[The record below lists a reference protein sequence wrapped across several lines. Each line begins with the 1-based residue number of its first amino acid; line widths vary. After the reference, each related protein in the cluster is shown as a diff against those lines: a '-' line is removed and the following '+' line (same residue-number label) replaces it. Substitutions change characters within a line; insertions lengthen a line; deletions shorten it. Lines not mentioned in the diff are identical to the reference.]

1 MRAEPMSAVA
11 LTSPAA
17 PLPARSRPARK
28 RWTCAEFN
36 RLGEDGWFEGEK
48 LLLIDGELIEMPPP
62 NPPHVT
68 ATLLI
73 QKVMERLFGAGHHAR
88 VEGSLVLGA
97 TTDPV
102 PDVAVVAGSIRD
114 YAAAHPT
121 TALLVVEVAESSL
134 DYDTGEKAGLYA
146 TAGIADYWVVD
157 LVGRRVLVHRGPH
170 PAAVAPH
177 GGAYSSVQ
185 VIAEGGTVEPLATPG
200 RSTPVADLL
209 P

>member
-1 MRAEPMSAVA
+1 MRAEPMNAVA

-17 PLPARSRPARK
+17 PSPARSHPTRK

-73 QKVMERLFGAGHHAR
+73 QKVMECLFGAGHHAR

-97 TTDPV
+97 RTDPV
-102 PDVAVVAGSIRD
+102 PDVAVVTGSIRD

-121 TALLVVEVAESSL
+121 TALLIVEVAESSF

-146 TAGIADYWVVD
+146 AAGIEDYWVVD
-157 LVGRRVLVHRGPH
+157 LVGRRVLVHRGPQPSAGAH
-170 PAAVAPH
+170 H
-177 GGAYSSVQ
+177 GAAYSSVQ

-200 RSTPVADLL
+200 RTTPVADLL